1 MPKFS
6 HVSEYEG
13 QNLYAEN
20 LKHGFFESN
29 QTVVFDLQKKNALF
43 SRLFYSKVYPPPE
56 EERNPKSCL
65 IETA

>member
-6 HVSEYEG
+6 HVSEYEE

-20 LKHGFFESN
+20 LKHGCSFLKVIKQLFFIY
-29 QTVVFDLQKKNALF
+29 KKNALF
-43 SRLFYSKVYPPPE
+43 SRLFYSKVYPPE